1 MYKYHVFNCYVM
13 VLRFEETPEGLD
25 IDLGAVD
32 KEEIAHKFSNGDNV
46 LVVEGE
52 LQNLQVQLPYTL
64 YIGMSLFIFFILGHS
79 TRRCFTRSNKL
90 NFKTSLLCIKY
101 CSLIFLMWN
110 LSDHFYLS

>member
-1 MYKYHVFNCYVM
+1 M

-52 LQNLQVQLPYTL
+52 LQNLQVQL
-64 YIGMSLFIFFILGHS
+64 YIIYRLKNIVMSPFIFFILGFNIPQEEFSHDQINFILKLRYHVSS
-79 TRRCFTRSNKL
+79 TAPYFFFFFNCG
-90 NFKTSLLCIKY
+90 TSVII
-101 CSLIFLMWN
+101 SIFLN
-110 LSDHFYLS
+110 

>member
-1 MYKYHVFNCYVM
+1 M

-52 LQNLQVQLPYTL
+52 LQNLQVQLPYTIYRL
-64 YIGMSLFIFFILGHS
+64 KSIVMSLFIFLILGLNIPQDVS
-79 TRRCFTRSNKL
+79 RDQINFISKL
-90 NFKTSLLCIKY
+90 RY
-101 CSLIFLMWN
+101 
-110 LSDHFYLS
+110 YLSSTAP